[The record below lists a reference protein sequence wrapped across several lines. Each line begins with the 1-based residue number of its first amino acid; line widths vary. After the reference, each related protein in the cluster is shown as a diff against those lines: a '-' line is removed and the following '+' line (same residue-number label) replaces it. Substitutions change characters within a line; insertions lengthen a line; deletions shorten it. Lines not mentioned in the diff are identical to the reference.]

1 MAGRARPPCVACNP
15 QVAACLG
22 KEGDATPFTTVTVDN
37 ISAALHRWDYNR
49 LCLQGLHQ
57 ALWTA
62 CTWELESI
70 CQCNMACLHPLCS
83 CLAPADSSGIAAL
96 LLRRCGY
103 QSRGWEVM
111 YNGHT
116 GRQLQAQIFLNPTYY
131 QRLKH
136 MVDDKIHSRCS
147 GMCEV
152 GAGWGQGWGA
162 GPGASLAPAAA
173 AGNTASSHLFCFFR
187 GRGPVQ
193 ILTRQP
199 VEGRARDGG
208 LRFGE
213 MERDCIISHGAAAF
227 LKERL
232 FDQSDAY
239 RVHICSSCGL
249 IAVANLKK
257 NQFYCTACKNTTGIV
272 QVGPEALLVLR
283 SQLVGA

>member
-1 MAGRARPPCVACNP
+1 MAGRALPPCVACNP

-152 GAGWGQGWGA
+152 GAGLGA
-162 GPGASLAPAAA
+162 GLGSRPRRLARTSSCCGQHRFLPLVLLLQGPRPGPDPDAATSGGPCPRRWA
-173 AGNTASSHLFCFFR
+173 A
-187 GRGPVQ
+187 VW
-193 ILTRQP
+193 
-199 VEGRARDGG
+199 RDGAR
-208 LRFGE
+208 LHHLTWR
-213 MERDCIISHGAAAF
+213 RRLPQGAP
-227 LKERL
+227 
-232 FDQSDAY
+232 
-239 RVHICSSCGL
+239 V
-249 IAVANLKK
+249 
-257 NQFYCTACKNTTGIV
+257 
-272 QVGPEALLVLR
+272 
-283 SQLVGA
+283 